1 MSKLFESASIGALEV
16 PNRLVRSATAERLG
30 DKDGRPLPQLK
41 EMYVALAQGGV
52 GLIVT
57 GHAYVHPGGRCHAG
71 MTGIYDDGLIEAW
84 SEITDAVHQ
93 AGGKIAI
100 QINHGGRQCD
110 LAVIDGPLLAPS
122 PVPLS
127 AGSPRP
133 VEMSERD
140 IRHTIQA
147 FADAA
152 GRAKEAG
159 FDAVQLHSAHGYLI
173 HAFNSPASNWRSD
186 AWGGTL
192 VRRTHFLEEVTAA
205 VRGVVG
211 DDYPVC
217 VKLGAVDFCRDGLTE
232 DDGVEIISHLAEMG
246 LDAVEISGGIAHPS
260 VRRSKSAGN
269 VRPGILSQDR
279 EAYFLSIARK
289 ARYATDL
296 PIILVGGMR
305 SREVMEQILGR
316 GSADMVSLSRP
327 LIREPDLPNRLRD
340 GQPAATCIS
349 CNRCWPREGELG
361 ISCHYHPES
370 EEGEQAGGSEDAEGQ
385 DG

>member
-1 MSKLFESASIGALEV
+1 MSKLFESASIGALEM

-30 DKDGRPLPQLK
+30 DKDGRPLPELK

-52 GLIVT
+52 GLMVT

-71 MTGIYDDGLIEAW
+71 MTGIYEDGLIEAW
-84 SEITDAVHQ
+84 SEITSAVQ
-93 AGGKIAI
+93 EAGGRIAI

-110 LAVIDGPLLAPS
+110 PAVIDGPLLAPS

-140 IRHTIQA
+140 ILHTIQA

-192 VRRTHFLEEVTAA
+192 ARRTHFLEAVTAA
-205 VRGVVG
+205 VRDVVG
-211 DDYPVC
+211 DDYPVF

-246 LDAVEISGGIAHPS
+246 LDAVEISGGIAHPAA
-260 VRRSKSAGN
+260 RRSKSAGN

-289 ARYATDL
+289 ARYATDV

-305 SREVMEQILGR
+305 SREVMEQILDQ
-316 GSADMVSLSRP
+316 GSADMISVCRP

-349 CNRCWPREGELG
+349 CNQCWPREGELG

-370 EEGEQAGGSEDAEGQ
+370 EAGEQAEGREDAKGQ